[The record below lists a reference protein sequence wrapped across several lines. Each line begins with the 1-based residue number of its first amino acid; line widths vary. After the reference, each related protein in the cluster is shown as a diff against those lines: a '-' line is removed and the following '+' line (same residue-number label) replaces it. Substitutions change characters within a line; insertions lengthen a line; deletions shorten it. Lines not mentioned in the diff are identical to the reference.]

1 MENKELENVIE
12 TSWGKRD
19 EINEKTVG
27 KTKEVRTNFKSTRN
41 GTLRGRKRPRVNGW

>member
-12 TSWGKRD
+12 TSWESRD

-27 KTKEVRTNFKSTRN
+27 KTNEAVEQT
-41 GTLRGRKRPRVNGW
+41 